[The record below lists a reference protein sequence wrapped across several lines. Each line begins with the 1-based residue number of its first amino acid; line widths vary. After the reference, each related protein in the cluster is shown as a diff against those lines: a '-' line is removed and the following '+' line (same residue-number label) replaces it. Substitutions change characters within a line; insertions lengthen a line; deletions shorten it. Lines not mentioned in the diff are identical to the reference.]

1 MTEAVREHAWSI
13 VLLAMGSLMLALWAA
28 PRARAWRLR
37 FLARPDARSRG
48 ATRDPVG
55 DVARDAEEL
64 ARHLAAQID
73 AKAERLERLIR
84 AADDRLAALECA
96 AAEGLLDA
104 PARRVGDPSGDTP
117 PARIGRAIG
126 AVTLEADPIT
136 RRIHE
141 LADDG
146 KSAREIALTLGE
158 HVGKVQ
164 LVLALRG

>member
-1 MTEAVREHAWSI
+1 M
-13 VLLAMGSLMLALWAA
+13 VLLGMGALMLALWAA
-28 PRARAWRLR
+28 PRVRAWNARRTPARAG
-37 FLARPDARSRG
+37 ARPAR
-48 ATRDPVG
+48 RDPVA

-84 AADDRLAALECA
+84 AADERLAALEDA

-104 PARRVGDPSGDTP
+104 PGSAGAA

-126 AVTLEADPIT
+126 AGAATIEADPIS

-141 LADDG
+141 LADTG